1 MYIIKHF
8 VCYYFL
14 LFHFFIVASSP
25 PCKLSAII
33 VSSSSVLVSWNP
45 LSDVTGYIIHYS
57 PGGQSELLNRTDA
70 SNNVLGGLIQ
80 GTTYQI
86 NVYSYRDLPSESSS
100 DLSVLWDG

>member
-1 MYIIKHF
+1 M
-8 VCYYFL
+8 L
-14 LFHFFIVASSP
+14 LFSIISFFTVASSP
-25 PCKLSAII
+25 PGELSATI

-45 LSDVTGYIIHYS
+45 LSDVTGYITHYT
-57 PGGQSELLNRTDA
+57 PDGQSELLNRTDA

-86 NVYSYRDLPSESSS
+86 NVYSYKDLLSESSS